1 MASNSITSRDQDERA
16 GAEIV
21 HGPEECYRH
30 SIDLLEELGFP
41 KGVLPLQDLEECG
54 RVRETGF
61 VWMKQKAPYEHF
73 FVGSNTRDERAG
85 AEIVHGPEEC
95 YRHSIDLLEELG
107 FPKGVLPLQDLEE
120 CGRVRE
126 TGFVWMKQKA
136 PYEHFFVGS
145 NTRVSYSLEVTAYV
159 EKFKMKKMTGIKSK
173 QVFLWVPITEMSIDD
188 PASKKIYFKTP
199 MGIGKSFPV
208 TAFMSEEEKQKYLEE
223 KANSTK

>member
-1 MASNSITSRDQDERA
+1 MASNSVISRDQNERA

-21 HGPEECYRH
+21 YGPEACYRH

-73 FVGSNTRDERAG
+73 FVGT
-85 AEIVHGPEEC
+85 
-95 YRHSIDLLEELG
+95 
-107 FPKGVLPLQDLEE
+107 
-120 CGRVRE
+120 
-126 TGFVWMKQKA
+126 
-136 PYEHFFVGS
+136 

-199 MGIGKSFPV
+199 MGIGKSFPF
-208 TAFMSEEEKQKYLEE
+208 TAFMTEEEKQKYLEE
-223 KANSTK
+223 KANSAE